1 MASSRPTAADLRR
14 ARRLTLPDVIG
25 SGLRVLF
32 CGINPGLYS
41 TAVGHQFA
49 RPGNRFWKAL
59 HASGFTSR
67 LVSPFEDATLLEL
80 GLGITNLCPRTT
92 ASADE
97 LTVEE
102 IARGGRELVA
112 KVMQYEPRMIAV
124 LGIGAYRLAFGRAEA
139 VVGPQADT
147 IGGRS
152 AWVLPNP
159 SGLNA
164 HYRLEGLTEHFR
176 ALREHVESGGGRQRA
191 AVRDGSASRA
201 SIRRRR

>member
-25 SGLRVLF
+25 PGLRVLF

-41 TAVGHQFA
+41 AAVGHHFG
-49 RPGNRFWKAL
+49 RPGNRFWRTLYA
-59 HASGFTSR
+59 AGFTPS
-67 LVSPFEDATLLEL
+67 LFSPEQDVSLLDL

-97 LTVEE
+97 LTPEE
-102 IARGGRELVA
+102 IARGGRKLIA
-112 KVMQYEPRMIAV
+112 KVRRYEPHMVAV
-124 LGIGAYRLAFGRAEA
+124 LGIGAYRLAFGRADA
-139 VVGPQADT
+139 VAGPQPDT
-147 IGGRS
+147 IGGRP

-164 HYRLEGLTEHFR
+164 HYGLEELARHLR
-176 ALREHVESGGGRQRA
+176 ALRDHLEPG
-191 AVRDGSASRA
+191 ASRA
-201 SIRRRR
+201 SVRRRR